1 MRIKIVSAILIL
13 ALCTSVTLFAEE
25 RPWTNSTELSFVN
38 TSGNTE
44 VITLSAK
51 DKLTYRFAPKIGTCL
66 QLAVLYGESDGI
78 KNSEQ
83 YSAKLNG
90 SYLISD
96 KFYTSAIIGWSKD
109 EFAGIDSKIWV
120 GPALGYKILTLTNH
134 TLDFEAGIEYVDEKF
149 TDPPAGGSNSY
160 CNGRALTVYR
170 FRIRQPADEFSQSL
184 EFNYDFG
191 ESDNYKINS
200 ITSVTTV
207 LSDILSLRA
216 SYEINYV
223 NSPPPTGG
231 LDKTDT
237 TLSISLIINIR

>member
-1 MRIKIVSAILIL
+1 MKIKIASAILIL

-51 DKLTYRFAPKIGTCL
+51 DKLTYRFSPKIETWL

-78 KNSEQ
+78 KNSEH

-109 EFAGIDSKIWV
+109 EFAGIDSKIWA
-120 GPALGYKILTLTNH
+120 GPALGYKILTLTKHN
-134 TLDFEAGIEYVDEKF
+134 LDFEAGIEYVDEKF

-160 CNGRALTVYR
+160 CNGRALTAYR
-170 FRIRQPADEFSQSL
+170 FRISKKNDFSESL
-184 EFNYDFG
+184 EFNYDFE

-216 SYEINYV
+216 SYEIDYA

-231 LDKTDT
+231 LEKTDT
-237 TLSISLIINIR
+237 TLSISLIVNI